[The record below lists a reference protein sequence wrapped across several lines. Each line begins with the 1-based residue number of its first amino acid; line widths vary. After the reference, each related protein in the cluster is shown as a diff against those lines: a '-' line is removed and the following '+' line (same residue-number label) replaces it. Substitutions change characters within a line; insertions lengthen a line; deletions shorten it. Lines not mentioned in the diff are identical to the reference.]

1 MKPARR
7 TKNALLIALPCLL
20 FVVIVLISEI
30 APGGGR
36 SLASA
41 IEQELKD

>member
-1 MKPARR
+1 MKPPRR
-7 TKNALLIALPCLL
+7 TKNALLIALPFLL
-20 FVVIVLISEI
+20 FTGVLLINHI

-36 SLASA
+36 SLATV

>member
-1 MKPARR
+1 MKPPRR
-7 TKNALLIALPCLL
+7 TKNALLIALPFLL
-20 FVVIVLISEI
+20 LAGILLINHI

-36 SLASA
+36 SLATA

>member
-1 MKPARR
+1 MKPSRR
-7 TKNALLIALPCLL
+7 LKDTLFLALPCLL
-20 FVVIVLISEI
+20 LALVALISET